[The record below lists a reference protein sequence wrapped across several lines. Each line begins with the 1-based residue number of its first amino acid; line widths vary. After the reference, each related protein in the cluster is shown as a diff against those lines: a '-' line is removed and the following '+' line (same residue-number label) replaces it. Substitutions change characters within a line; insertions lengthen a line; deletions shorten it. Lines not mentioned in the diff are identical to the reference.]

1 MQRSTRV
8 RVTLYLAVM
17 AWLMVLPP
25 AHAYIDGGSMTVLF
39 QAIVAG
45 MAAAGTAVAVYWT
58 RIKNF
63 FRRGDRATTGESS
76 SEPSEQS
83 PEKV

>member
-1 MQRSTRV
+1 MPRSTRV
-8 RVTLYLAVM
+8 RLTLFLAVM
-17 AWLMVLPP
+17 AWFMVLPP

-63 FRRGDRATTGESS
+63 FRRGDKPPDADR
-76 SEPSEQS
+76 S

>member
-1 MQRSTRV
+1 MPRSTRV
-8 RVTLYLAVM
+8 RLTLFLTVM
-17 AWLMVLPP
+17 AWFMVLPP

-58 RIKNF
+58 RIKSF
-63 FRRGDRATTGESS
+63 FRRGDKTGDAER
-76 SEPSEQS
+76 S

>member
-1 MQRSTRV
+1 MPRAMRV
-8 RVTLYLAVM
+8 RLTLFLTVM
-17 AWLMVLPP
+17 AWMMVLPS

-39 QAIVAG
+39 QAVVAG
-45 MAAAGTAVAVYWT
+45 MAAAGTAVAVYWA

-63 FRRGDRATTGESS
+63 FRRGDKATTDA
-76 SEPSEQS
+76 EQS

>member
-1 MQRSTRV
+1 MPRPTRV
-8 RVTLYLAVM
+8 RLTLFLAVM

-39 QAIVAG
+39 QAVVAG

-63 FRRGDRATTGESS
+63 FRRGKGASS
-76 SEPSEQS
+76 DEASSEQS

>member
-8 RVTLYLAVM
+8 RLTLFLAVM
-17 AWLMVLPP
+17 AWMMMLSP

-39 QAIVAG
+39 QAVVAG

-63 FRRGDRATTGESS
+63 FRRGDSATTD
-76 SEPSEQS
+76 EPSSEQS